1 MYLNLFYAFAHMI
14 LYHLTAGL
22 IVSDLALE
30 AEFLASLSHP
40 HIMKLRG
47 VAFNGTSAF
56 ETGPTGYFLIIDR
69 LFETLGDRIKT
80 WAKSSAKNGK
90 GGLSVLKR
98 SISSVGSSSGKRSAR
113 DFFKTSS
120 LPSSTTRDD
129 KPTEDKQMDE
139 RLSVGEYLWL
149 RDLTTYSSIHQ
160 LHQLNC
166 SC

>member
-1 MYLNLFYAFAHMI
+1 MLYL
-14 LYHLTAGL
+14 LTAGL

-47 VAFNGTSAF
+47 VAFNGTSGF
-56 ETGPTGYFLIIDR
+56 ENGPTGYFLIIDR

-120 LPSSTTRDD
+120 LPSSTSI
-129 KPTEDKQMDE
+129 TEDKKMDE
-139 RLSVGEYLWL
+139 RLSVGEYTA
-149 RDLTTYSSIHQ
+149 RF
-160 LHQLNC
+160 
-166 SC
+166 